1 MNFKIW
7 KRRLAAAFAC
17 IDLKILGLSA
27 VLSLFLGIII
37 GVSGGGRYPFV
48 YCLPNGALPTFLVM
62 FFWGLTFALLGA
74 AFGNFLFSRRCGPRR
89 EQALLLFVFALTLS
103 YVWIPLIYKAGCL
116 FLGLMVSLLLVFAL
130 VLLFFAL
137 HREAIL
143 SAIAVAL
150 CEIWAVYAAYYTLLL
165 LLLNG

>member
-48 YCLPNGALPTFLVM
+48 YCLPNGALPTFV
-62 FFWGLTFALLGA
+62 FSLLS
-74 AFGNFLFSRRCGPRR
+74 FC
-89 EQALLLFVFALTLS
+89 VLS
-103 YVWIPLIYKAGCL
+103 YSASRFQML
-116 FLGLMVSLLLVFAL
+116 FFILPLMV
-130 VLLFFAL
+130 
-137 HREAIL
+137 
-143 SAIAVAL
+143 
-150 CEIWAVYAAYYTLLL
+150 
-165 LLLNG
+165 